1 MKLARSS
8 PTKAIAGIAIISAGG
23 RSPAKVSDR
32 QPAPTKAIPRGKNF
46 VTVSLFYLTRKAR
59 QLKLGKFT
67 LLSKKVTGTQETSTN
82 NAATLRE

>member
-32 QPAPTKAIPRGKNF
+32 QPAPTKAIPPGTNF
-46 VTVSLFYLTRKAR
+46 GTVILFYLTRKAR
-59 QLKLGKFT
+59 QLNLGKFT
-67 LLSKKVTGTQETSTN
+67 I
-82 NAATLRE
+82 LR